1 MHKRTLLAAAA
12 LVAVVATAAYAEV
25 IFNAE
30 TGTGFVG
37 KGDVQLAM
45 GWNNNQLQANADGL
59 IFSVQSV
66 SVTTWLC
73 YHTDNENAAD
83 QERSVSVTTQ
93 GLLSHTERTRNQIT
107 GFGLDGY
114 DGTPTVVTDGGPV
127 GSCPNP
133 NRELVEGS
141 IEEGEASGFTVY
153 VNGVALN

>member
-1 MHKRTLLAAAA
+1 MHKRTLLAAAV
-12 LVAVVATAAYAEV
+12 LIAVITTAAYAEV
-25 IFNAE
+25 IFNAG

-37 KGDVQLAM
+37 KGDVQLAL
-45 GWNNNQLQANADGL
+45 GYNNKQLQDNAESL
-59 IFSVQSV
+59 SFTVESV

-73 YHTDNENAAD
+73 YHTDNPNAAD
-83 QERSVSVTTQ
+83 QERSVAVTTR

-114 DGTPTVVTDGGPV
+114 DGTPAVVTEGGVV

-133 NRELVEGS
+133 NRELIEGS
-141 IEEGEASGFTVY
+141 IEEGEATNFTVW